1 MLPSYIWLIVMA
13 VMIIIEISVPGLVSI
28 WFAAGALAAYVSTL
42 FGANTAIQVMVFVL
56 VSLVLLFLTRPLAQ
70 KYINKRAVNTNKDT
84 IPGRTAIVTEE
95 VNNLAA
101 TGRVTIDGLPWT
113 ARAASEEDVIP
124 VGEEVVVDKIEG
136 VKCIV
141 KRK

>member
-1 MLPSYIWLIVMA
+1 MPSYIWLIVMA
-13 VMIIIEISVPGLVSI
+13 VMIVVEISAPGLISI
-28 WFAAGALAAYVSTL
+28 WFAAGALAAYVAAL
-42 FGANTAIQVMVFVL
+42 LGGGTAVQVMVFVL
-56 VSLVLLFLTRPLAQ
+56 VSVVLLLLTRPLAK
-70 KYINKRAVNTNKDT
+70 KYINERAAKTNKDT

-113 ARAASEEDVIP
+113 ARAAAEEEIIP
-124 VGEEVVVDKIEG
+124 VGEEVVVEKIEG

>member
-13 VMIIIEISVPGLVSI
+13 VMIVIEISVPGLVSI
-28 WFAAGALAAYVSTL
+28 WFALGALAAYVSTL
-42 FGANTAIQVMVFVL
+42 FGANTAVQVMIFVL
-56 VSLVLLFLTRPLAQ
+56 VSLVLLLLTRPLAQ
-70 KYINKRAVNTNKDT
+70 KYINKRAVKTNKDM

-95 VNNLAA
+95 INNLAA
-101 TGRVTIDGLPWT
+101 TGSVTIDGLPWT
-113 ARAASEEDVIP
+113 ARTAADEEVIP
-124 VGEEVVVDKIEG
+124 VGEEVVVESIEG

>member
-1 MLPSYIWLIVMA
+1 
-13 VMIIIEISVPGLVSI
+13 
-28 WFAAGALAAYVSTL
+28 
-42 FGANTAIQVMVFVL
+42 MVFVL
-56 VSLVLLFLTRPLAQ
+56 VSVVLLLLTRPLAK
-70 KYINKRAVNTNKDT
+70 KYINERAAKTNKDT

-113 ARAASEEDVIP
+113 ARAATEEEIIP
-124 VGEEVVVDKIEG
+124 VGEEVVVEKIEG

>member
-1 MLPSYIWLIVMA
+1 MPSYIWLIIMA
-13 VMIIIEISVPGLVSI
+13 VMIVVEISAPGLVSI
-28 WFAAGALAAYVSTL
+28 WFAAGALAAYVSAL
-42 FGANTAIQVMVFVL
+42 LGASTAIQVMAFVL
-56 VSLVLLFLTRPLAQ
+56 VSVVLLLLTRPLA
-70 KYINKRAVNTNKDT
+70 KKFINERAAKTNKDT

-113 ARAASEEDVIP
+113 ARAATEEEVIP
-124 VGEEVVVDKIEG
+124 VGEEVVVEKIEG

>member
-1 MLPSYIWLIVMA
+1 MPSYIWLIVMA
-13 VMIIIEISVPGLVSI
+13 VMIVVEIAVPGLVSI
-28 WFAAGALAAYVSTL
+28 WFAAGALAAYL
-42 FGANTAIQVMVFVL
+42 AALLGAGTAVQVMIFVL
-56 VSLVLLFLTRPLAQ
+56 VSVVLLLLTRPLAK
-70 KYINKRAVNTNKDT
+70 KYINERADKTNKDT
-84 IPGRTAIVTEE
+84 IPGRTAIVSEE

-113 ARAASEEDVIP
+113 ARAAAEEEIIP
-124 VGEEVVVDKIEG
+124 VGEEVVVEKIEG

>member
-1 MLPSYIWLIVMA
+1 MPSYIWLIVMA
-13 VMIIIEISVPGLVSI
+13 VMIVVEVSAPGLVSI
-28 WFAAGALAAYVSTL
+28 WFAAGALAAYLSAL
-42 FGANTAIQVMVFVL
+42 LGAGTAVQVMVFVL
-56 VSLVLLFLTRPLAQ
+56 VSILLLLLTRPLAK
-70 KYINKRAVNTNKDT
+70 KYINERAAKTNKDT

-113 ARAASEEDVIP
+113 ARAAAEEEIIP
-124 VGEEVVVDKIEG
+124 VGEEVVVEKIEG

>member
-1 MLPSYIWLIVMA
+1 MPSYIWLIIMA
-13 VMIIIEISVPGLVSI
+13 VMIVVEISAPGLVSI
-28 WFAAGALAAYVSTL
+28 WFAAGALAAYVSAL
-42 FGANTAIQVMVFVL
+42 LGASTAIQVMAFVL
-56 VSLVLLFLTRPLAQ
+56 VSVVLLLLTRPLA
-70 KYINKRAVNTNKDT
+70 KKFINERAAKTNKDT

-113 ARAASEEDVIP
+113 ARAAAEEEIIP
-124 VGEEVVVDKIEG
+124 VGEEVVVEKIEG

>member
-1 MLPSYIWLIVMA
+1 MGILFWIVL
-13 VMIIIEISVPGLVSI
+13 MIVLLIIEAATYGLATI
-28 WFAAGALAAYVSTL
+28 WFAAGALAAYVAAL
-42 FGANTAIQVMVFVL
+42 LGGGTAVQVMVFVL
-56 VSLVLLFLTRPLAQ
+56 ISVVLLLLTRPLAK
-70 KYINKRAVNTNKDT
+70 KYINERAAKTNKDT

-95 VNNLAA
+95 INNLAA

-113 ARAASEEDVIP
+113 ARAAVPEEIIP
-124 VGEEVVVDKIEG
+124 VGEEVVVEKIEG

>member
-1 MLPSYIWLIVMA
+1 MPSFIWLIIMA
-13 VMIIIEISVPGLVSI
+13 VMIVVEISAPGLVSI
-28 WFAAGALAAYVSTL
+28 WFAAGALAAYIAALCGGS
-42 FGANTAIQVMVFVL
+42 TAIQVMLFVL
-56 VSLVLLFLTRPLAQ
+56 VSIVLLFLTRPLAQ
-70 KYINKRAVNTNKDT
+70 KYINMRAPKTNKDR

-101 TGRVTIDGLPWT
+101 TGAVMIDGLPWT
-113 ARAASEEDVIP
+113 ARSASEEDVIP

>member
-1 MLPSYIWLIVMA
+1 MPSYIWLIVMA
-13 VMIIIEISVPGLVSI
+13 VMISAPGLVSI
-28 WFAAGALAAYVSTL
+28 WFAAGALAAYVAAL
-42 FGANTAIQVMVFVL
+42 LGGGTAVQVMVFVL
-56 VSLVLLFLTRPLAQ
+56 VSVVLLLLTRPLAK
-70 KYINKRAVNTNKDT
+70 KYINERAAKTNKDT

-113 ARAASEEDVIP
+113 ARAAAEEEIIP
-124 VGEEVVVDKIEG
+124 VGEEVVVEKIEG

>member
-1 MLPSYIWLIVMA
+1 MPSYIWLIVMA
-13 VMIIIEISVPGLVSI
+13 VMIVVEISAPGLVSI
-28 WFAAGALAAYVSTL
+28 WFAAGALAAYVAAL
-42 FGANTAIQVMVFVL
+42 LGGGTAVQVMVFVL
-56 VSLVLLFLTRPLAQ
+56 VSVVLLLLTRPLAK
-70 KYINKRAVNTNKDT
+70 KYINERAAKTNKDT

-113 ARAASEEDVIP
+113 ARAAVEEEIIP
-124 VGEEVVVDKIEG
+124 VGEEVVVEKIEG

>member
-1 MLPSYIWLIVMA
+1 MPSYIWLIIMA
-13 VMIIIEISVPGLVSI
+13 VMIVVEVSVPGLVSI
-28 WFAAGALAAYVSTL
+28 WFAAGAFAAYLSTFL
-42 FGANTAIQVMVFVL
+42 GAGTAVQVMVFLL
-56 VSLVLLFLTRPLAQ
+56 VSILLLLLTRPLAK
-70 KYINKRAVNTNKDT
+70 KYINERAAKTNKDT

-101 TGRVTIDGLPWT
+101 TGHVTIDGLPWT
-113 ARAASEEDVIP
+113 ARAAVEEEIIP
-124 VGEEVVVDKIEG
+124 VGEEVVIEKIEG

>member
-1 MLPSYIWLIVMA
+1 MPSFIWLIIMA
-13 VMIIIEISVPGLVSI
+13 VMIVVEISAPGLVSI
-28 WFAAGALAAYVSTL
+28 WFAAGALAAYISSL
-42 FGANTAIQVMVFVL
+42 LGAGTAVQVMVFVL
-56 VSLVLLFLTRPLAQ
+56 VSIVLLLLTRPLAQ
-70 KYINKRAVNTNKDT
+70 KYINTRAPKTNKDR

-101 TGRVTIDGLPWT
+101 TGSVMIDGLPWT
-113 ARAASEEDVIP
+113 ARSAKEEEVIP
-124 VGEEVVVDKIEG
+124 VGEEVVVEKIEG

>member
-1 MLPSYIWLIVMA
+1 MPSYIWLIVMA
-13 VMIIIEISVPGLVSI
+13 VMIVVEISAPGLVSI
-28 WFAAGALAAYVSTL
+28 WFAAGALAAYVAAL
-42 FGANTAIQVMVFVL
+42 LGGGTAVQVMVFVL
-56 VSLVLLFLTRPLAQ
+56 VSVVLLLLTRPLAK
-70 KYINKRAVNTNKDT
+70 KYINERAAKTNKDT

-113 ARAASEEDVIP
+113 ARAATEEEIIP
-124 VGEEVVVDKIEG
+124 VGEEVVVEKIEG